1 MTLVEYYTLKIGKIT
16 RKLPIVSISP
26 KIKIA
31 SFNLLGDCEL
41 VESLAKQLK
50 VKLINIKFDYLVG
63 PEVKVVPL
71 LQELSKLLKRK
82 RYIICRKN
90 IHGYMT
96 SPIKS
101 RSEPRLIIDG
111 ADAEILKNKKVV
123 ILDDVVTSGKTLS
136 VVEELIKIC
145 GATVSAKIAVF
156 KQDGQNPLPK
166 DLVYLY
172 TLPIFPS

>member
-1 MTLVEYYTLKIGKIT
+1 MDYYTLKIGKLN

-41 VESLAKQLK
+41 VESLAKLLK
-50 VKLINIKFDYLVG
+50 AKLKNIRFDYLVG

-90 IHGYMT
+90 IHGYMI

-101 RSEPRLIIDG
+101 RSQPRLIIDG

-136 VVEELIKIC
+136 VVEELMKMC
-145 GATVSAKIAVF
+145 GASVVAKIAVF
-156 KQDGQNPLPK
+156 KQEGPSTLPK
-166 DLVYLY
+166 DLIFLY
-172 TLPIFPS
+172 TLPVFPSC